1 MATGK
6 STAVTNDMPPDAGP
20 IWSPDGRQIYY
31 TSLREQYQGIYRKAA
46 DGSGSEEFLFRY
58 TPGAGVQLSDVSA
71 DGKLITFSSGGLI
84 LVVPLTGSDPL
95 ARKAIEF
102 SREEFDTV
110 QGRFSPDGRLMAY
123 GSNEA
128 DPMSIDVYVRP
139 FDAATGM
146 AVGTEKWR
154 VSKDGANGMLYWRAD
169 SKELYWIHLD
179 IESGDAMVMAADIS
193 TTPSFKAGEPRVLF
207 RLPNA
212 QQTNNSP
219 GAVSRDGQR
228 FVFTLMDPPTAAA
241 VR

>member
-1 MATGK
+1 
-6 STAVTNDMPPDAGP
+6 
-20 IWSPDGRQIYY
+20 
-31 TSLREQYQGIYRKAA
+31 
-46 DGSGSEEFLFRY
+46 
-58 TPGAGVQLSDVSA
+58 
-71 DGKLITFSSGGLI
+71 
-84 LVVPLTGSDPL
+84 
-95 ARKAIEF
+95 
-102 SREEFDTV
+102 
-110 QGRFSPDGRLMAY
+110 
-123 GSNEA
+123 
-128 DPMSIDVYVRP
+128 
-139 FDAATGM
+139 
-146 AVGTEKWR
+146 
-154 VSKDGANGMLYWRAD
+154 MLYWRAD